1 MMRKA
6 TERNCDFDKPESPI
20 ERIIRGLTIALDG
33 ANAEND
39 FFEDIRRSI
48 KEDLDFTRYELKNRK
63 LRTMYAAELAKAT
76 ADKAL
81 VFFEFNKNGVATE
94 IKIDG
99 MYTNHV
105 SAISAGEKSRHDV
118 KRAVEE
124 WVEKEAQKCGQKAKV
139 AG

>member
-81 VFFEFNKNGVATE
+81 VFLNL
-94 IKIDG
+94 IK
-99 MYTNHV
+99 T
-105 SAISAGEKSRHDV
+105 ALRQKSKLMVCIQIMFR
-118 KRAVEE
+118 
-124 WVEKEAQKCGQKAKV
+124 Q
-139 AG
+139 